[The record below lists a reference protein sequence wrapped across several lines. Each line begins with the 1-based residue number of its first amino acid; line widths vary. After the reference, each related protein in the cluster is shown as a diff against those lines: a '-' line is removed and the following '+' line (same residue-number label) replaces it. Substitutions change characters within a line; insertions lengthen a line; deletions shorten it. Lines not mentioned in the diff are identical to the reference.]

1 MDDDEEIIYIVCGVV
16 VDLDDVLF
24 LGNCV
29 MQLEYDEY
37 DLLLNGVLI
46 IEFVVVVVVV
56 IMVI

>member
-29 MQLEYDEY
+29 T
-37 DLLLNGVLI
+37 
-46 IEFVVVVVVV
+46 
-56 IMVI
+56 